1 MRAYLDLADKIL
13 QTGNRRGD
21 RTGTGT
27 ISIFGPQLRFDL
39 SKGFPLLTSKKMF
52 TRGIIE
58 ELLWFLDGGTNN
70 NTLVEKNVHIWDE
83 WQLNSTDINFGEN
96 FDKREIVY
104 VEPIIKEYQYYYNPN
119 SNLQI
124 ELENDSV
131 DSKLRNLWSKMMDRC
146 YNINAHNYIWY
157 GGKNIFVDSRWHKL
171 ETFLEDV
178 KKLPNWKYKLDNW
191 NDYNLDKDY
200 YSSNCYSPET
210 CLWLSKKENGIYG
223 SKNNAI
229 IVISPTGQS
238 ELYLSIYHASKMLKI
253 SKSSIHRFKER
264 LPEILKGNNKS
275 LRNWKFIA
283 IEQPF
288 RYSIPEQG
296 SLGPVYGKQW
306 RSWEKN
312 KVTAKQVLNIIDKYT
327 TININMVNEL
337 VDLFKNPNSSIDQI
351 KMLIDGLKKK
361 PFSRRHIVSA
371 WNVEDLPDETIS
383 PQANIAIGKMA
394 LAPCHCLFQFYVREL
409 SFEERA
415 QILTD
420 RYPEYIEPVNKSSMD
435 DEIEELFTRYDIPKY
450 KLDCQLYQRSADYIL
465 GAPFNIAS
473 YALFTMMVAQ
483 CVNMIPGEFIHT
495 FGDCH
500 IYNNHIDTYIASQ
513 RDNEPYP
520 LPKMIINPE
529 KKDIFSFTIDDF
541 TLVDYQS
548 HGKIDYPISI

>member
-83 WQLNSTDINFGEN
+83 W
-96 FDKREIVY
+96 
-104 VEPIIKEYQYYYNPN
+104 
-119 SNLQI
+119 
-124 ELENDSV
+124 
-131 DSKLRNLWSKMMDRC
+131 
-146 YNINAHNYIWY
+146 AA
-157 GGKNIFVDSRWHKL
+157 
-171 ETFLEDV
+171 ED
-178 KKLPNWKYKLDNW
+178 
-191 NDYNLDKDY
+191 
-200 YSSNCYSPET
+200 
-210 CLWLSKKENGIYG
+210 
-223 SKNNAI
+223 
-229 IVISPTGQS
+229 
-238 ELYLSIYHASKMLKI
+238 
-253 SKSSIHRFKER
+253 
-264 LPEILKGNNKS
+264 
-275 LRNWKFIA
+275 
-283 IEQPF
+283 
-288 RYSIPEQG
+288 G
-296 SLGPVYGKQW
+296 SLGPVYGEQW
-306 RSWEKN
+306 RSWKGKVIGMEGVDPVSHDGKTMNFVGTPVREK
-312 KVTAKQVLNIIDKYT
+312 
-327 TININMVNEL
+327 
-337 VDLFKNPNSSIDQI
+337 IDQI
-351 KMLIDGLKKK
+351 AELIKGLKTK

-383 PQANIAIGKMA
+383 PQANVAIGKMA

-435 DEIEELFTRYDIPKY
+435 EEIEDLFVRLEIPKF

-465 GAPFNIAS
+465 GVPFNIAS

-483 CVNMIPGEFIHT
+483 CVNMVPGEFIHT

-500 IYNNHIDTYIASQ
+500 IYNNHIDTYTSSQ
-513 RDNEPYP
+513 MDNEPYP

>member
-1 MRAYLDLADKIL
+1 MKEYIDLANKIL
-13 QTGNRRGD
+13 EKGNYRGD

-27 ISIFGPQLRFDL
+27 VSIFGPQLRFDL
-39 SKGFPLLTSKKMF
+39 TQGFPLLTTKKMF
-52 TRGIIE
+52 VRGIIE
-58 ELLWFLDGGTNN
+58 ELLWFLNGDTNN
-70 NTLVEKNVHIWDE
+70 NILVDKNVHIWDE

-104 VEPIIKEYQYYYNPN
+104 VEPIIKEYQDYYNPN

-238 ELYLSIYHASKMLKI
+238 DLYLSIQHASKILKI
-253 SKSSIHRFKER
+253 SKSSIHRFKEK

-306 RSWEKN
+306 RSWGKN

-351 KMLIDGLKKK
+351 QILIDGLKKK

-383 PQANIAIGKMA
+383 PQENVKNGKMA
-394 LAPCHCLFQFYVREL
+394 LAPCHCLFQFYVREMDVNDRIREWNAHNPENELDMNL
-409 SFEERA
+409 S
-415 QILTD
+415 D
-420 RYPEYIEPVNKSSMD
+420 S
-435 DEIEELFTRYDIPKY
+435 EIMADLDARNAPKY
-450 KLDCQLYQRSADYIL
+450 RLDCQLYQRSADYIL
-465 GAPFNIAS
+465 GVPFNIAS

-483 CVNMIPGEFIHT
+483 CVNMLPGEFIHT

-500 IYNNHIDTYIASQ
+500 IYKNHIETYIASQ
-513 RDNEPYP
+513 MDNTPYE
-520 LPKMIINPE
+520 LPTMIINPE

-541 TLVDYQS
+541 KLDDYQS
-548 HGKIDYPISI
+548 HKKIDYPISI